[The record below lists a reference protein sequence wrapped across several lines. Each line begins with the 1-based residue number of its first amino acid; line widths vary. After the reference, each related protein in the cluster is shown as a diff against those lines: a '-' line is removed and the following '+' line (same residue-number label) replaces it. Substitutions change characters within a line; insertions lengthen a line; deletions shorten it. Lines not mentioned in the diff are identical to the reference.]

1 MGKNVQED
9 ALEVKLITAIVNKYS
24 IYSDPKMNSCKCY
37 VIEADVSDELVHL
50 KGYICE
56 TVGTILSVG
65 FEVTVRKISWE
76 DFQRRLEEWQ
86 FHSEMACTFVNKE
99 QIYITEI
106 TFREDKELEGRV
118 IDEHVQE
125 LESFRDPALGMQYF
139 GLPEI
144 VFQHLIGQ
152 LLY

>member
-1 MGKNVQED
+1 
-9 ALEVKLITAIVNKYS
+9 
-24 IYSDPKMNSCKCY
+24 MNSCKCY
-37 VIEADVSDELVHL
+37 VIEADVSDEFVHL

-65 FEVTVRKISWE
+65 FEVTVRKISLE
-76 DFQRRLEEWQ
+76 DFQGRLEEWQ
-86 FHSEMACTFVNKE
+86 FHSQLSCTFVNKHN
-99 QIYITEI
+99 IYITEV
-106 TFREDKELEGRV
+106 TFCEDKELKSRLL
-118 IDEHVQE
+118 DEHVQE
-125 LESFRDPALGMQYF
+125 LESFRDPELGMQYF